1 MTTEIIKD
9 NLLKVISIIKK
20 HEEEK
25 DKDGS
30 RFNIFSILNV
40 SSNEVRLHSN
50 FIAEL
55 LSSKNTHS
63 FKNQFCK
70 LFFEEL
76 SKFDKNNIVSD
87 FNFENYAVEVEK
99 STGLINQDYTSG
111 GRIDIAIT
119 DNFEKRII
127 IENKIFAG
135 DQQNQLLRYYNFD
148 KKAILL
154 YLTLNG
160 CEPSNW
166 STNNEIQN
174 NKDFYCISYETFIS
188 NWLEKCIELS
198 KYKPKVSET
207 ISQYL
212 HVIKNYTQ
220 QNQQNEMRNEI
231 INLIAQ
237 NKEFY
242 NSIDEI
248 TKSYNA
254 FIQSINEKFWEQI
267 REKKPSET
275 ILTTENGIE
284 IKFNIDEDGEGF
296 FFGFFLEKNGER
308 IKGTSESVSELANTF
323 KEISSQFKT
332 NDNYIGWIFSN
343 RFRKFWWL
351 DKEKIFDLNNDKE
364 MNDFTEQIVNEINE
378 YINEIT
384 KRIK

>member
-9 NLLKVISIIKK
+9 NLFKVISIIKK
-20 HEEEK
+20 HEEEM

-40 SSNEVRLHSN
+40 SSSEVRLHSN

-55 LSSKNTHS
+55 LSSKSTHS

-76 SKFDKNNIVSD
+76 TKFDKNNIVSN
-87 FNFENYAVEVEK
+87 FNFENYIVEVEK
-99 STGLINQDYTSG
+99 STGLINQDYTNG

-119 DNFEKRII
+119 DNFKRRII
-127 IENKIFAG
+127 IENKIFAC

-148 KKAILL
+148 KKSILL

-188 NWLEKCIELS
+188 NWIEKCIKLS

-220 QNQQNEMRNEI
+220 QNQQNKMRNEI

-248 TKSYNA
+248 TKSHNA
-254 FIQSINEKFWEQI
+254 FIESINKKFWIQI
-267 REKKPSET
+267 REKKPSDV
-275 ILTTENGIE
+275 ILTTENNIE
-284 IKFNIDEDGEGF
+284 IKLNIEEDGEGF

-308 IKGTSESVSELANTF
+308 IQGTDESVSSLANTF
-323 KEISSQFKT
+323 KEISSDFKT
-332 NDNYIGWIFSN
+332 NHNYIGWTFSN
-343 RFRKFWWL
+343 RFRKFWDL
-351 DKEKIFDLNNDKE
+351 DKEKIFDLNNNNE
-364 MNDFTEQIVNEINE
+364 MNDFTNQIINELNE
-378 YINEIT
+378 YIFEIK
-384 KRIK
+384 KRI